1 MHNKIIG
8 VSGCARS
15 GKDTFFNILK
25 KYIPEIE
32 QVALAYELKKDLDD
46 FLKSKIGISV
56 FTDDTKEKSLIRGLM
71 VEYGKIKRQQTEGTY
86 WTCLAQKK
94 INDILRSDKIPVI
107 TDIRYDIYPKDEFHW
122 LKNENNGVL
131 VHITRMFGSDEI
143 PPANEEE
150 SINNEKLKTK
160 ADYSI
165 RWNTVETNQNALED
179 DSLND
184 AVKNFVKFYEKSK
197 R

>member
-1 MHNKIIG
+1 MLNKIIG

-15 GKDTFFNILK
+15 GKDTFFSILK
-25 KYIPEIE
+25 KYIPEVE
-32 QVALAYELKKDLDD
+32 QVALAHELKKDLDD
-46 FLKSKIGISV
+46 FVKSKIGISV
-56 FTDDTKEKSLIRGLM
+56 FTDETKDKSLIRGLM

-94 INDILRSDKIPVI
+94 INEILRSDKIPVI
-107 TDIRYDIYPKDEFHW
+107 TDVRYDIYPKDEFFW
-122 LKNENNGVL
+122 LKEQNNGLL
-131 VHITRMFGSDEI
+131 VHVTRMFGSDEI

-165 RWNTVETNQNALED
+165 KWNTVEANHAA
-179 DSLND
+179 LND
-184 AVKNFVKFYEKSK
+184 DHLNEIVKGFIKYYEKFRK
-197 R
+197 

>member
-1 MHNKIIG
+1 MQNKIIG

-15 GKDTFFNILK
+15 GKDTFFAILR
-25 KYIPEIE
+25 KYLPEVE
-32 QVALAYELKKDLDD
+32 QVALAHELKKDLDD
-46 FLKSKIGISV
+46 FVKSKIGISV
-56 FTDDTKEKSLIRGLM
+56 FTDETKDKSLIRGLM

-94 INDILRSDKIPVI
+94 INEILRSDKIPVV
-107 TDIRYDIYPKDEFHW
+107 TDVRYDIYPKDEFFW
-122 LKNENNGVL
+122 LKEQNNGVL
-131 VHITRMFGSDEI
+131 VHITRMFGNDEI

-165 RWNTVETNQNALED
+165 KWNTVEPNHKALD
-179 DSLND
+179 DNHLNET
-184 AVKNFVKFYEKSK
+184 VKGFIKYYEKFRK
-197 R
+197 

>member
-25 KYIPEIE
+25 KYIPEVE

-46 FLKSKIGISV
+46 FTKSKIGISV
-56 FTDDTKEKSLIRGLM
+56 FTEDTKQKSLVRGIM

-94 INDILRSDKIPVI
+94 INEILRSDKVPVI

-131 VHITRMFGSDEI
+131 VHITRMFGTDEI

-179 DSLND
+179 ISLNEN
-184 AVKNFVKFYEKSK
+184 VKNFVKFYEKLNK
-197 R
+197 

>member
-32 QVALAYELKKDLDD
+32 QVALASELKKDLDD
-46 FLKSKIGISV
+46 FVKSKIGISV
-56 FTDDTKEKSLIRGLM
+56 FTDETKDKSLIRGLM

-94 INDILRSDKIPVI
+94 INEILRLDKIPVV

-131 VHITRMFGSDEI
+131 VHVTRMFGEDEI

-165 RWNTVETNQNALED
+165 IWNTVDQNQNAVED
-179 DSLND
+179 SHLND
-184 AVKNFVKFYEKSK
+184 MVKGFIKYYEKFK

>member
-1 MHNKIIG
+1 MQNKIIG
-8 VSGCARS
+8 VAGCARS

-25 KYIPEIE
+25 KYIPEVE

-46 FLKSKIGISV
+46 FVKSKIGISV
-56 FTDDTKEKSLIRGLM
+56 FTDETKDKSLIRGLM

-94 INDILRSDKIPVI
+94 INEILRQDKVPVI

-122 LKNENNGVL
+122 LKNDNNGIL
-131 VHITRMFGSDEI
+131 VHITRMFGDDGI

-160 ADYSI
+160 SDYSI
-165 RWNTVETNQNALED
+165 RWNTVESNHNALD
-179 DSLND
+179 DQNLNEIVQGFIKYYD
-184 AVKNFVKFYEKSK
+184 KFRK
-197 R
+197 